1 MNQPK
6 RPSGKPQSNAS
17 RKPAASQSRPP
28 AKPPVNAAAPGPV
41 RDKPR
46 THVSTEAARRRQ
58 HQAHAASQSLD
69 EDELRVQQMV
79 ALASA
84 VAASAP
90 DRRGRRTGQDELERM
105 VRNTLR
111 ERDDDTLYEALEQLR
126 YDDQR
131 GHAFLREV
139 VEEGA
144 DIIVLRRGEKEL
156 EINAFLIPLLVRTR
170 GGLQEALALAD
181 GDAFDALRTSLQ
193 EAGLESPGARVVLV
207 HHLYHPEEINALSF
221 SEVEAMN
228 RDAFASLTDKKIL
241 SVPAIERSMR
251 GWPASAFGTDDEALE
266 LRFLLGFSLKDV
278 DDSFYA
284 VPAEEAAADAY
295 FEARAQRFRQWS
307 EQITPLMRQCLTGQ
321 SGEAAQC
328 QVHFLYQ
335 DLFHGAKHTGNAE
348 YRTLQMLSELE
359 AGLAQAGVQ
368 AAQASAFFAIDDDE
382 GETHLQIVLRGA
394 QGLLARSVQPV
405 DGDLQAALFD
415 AADAV
420 ASLGVAA
427 LKLAEAI
434 DADGQPLRERDFP
447 AA

>member
-1 MNQPK
+1 MNQAK
-6 RPSGKPQSNAS
+6 RPSGKSPSNAA
-17 RKPAASQSRPP
+17 RKPAASQPRPP
-28 AKPPVNAAAPGPV
+28 AKPVAQGPV

-170 GGLQEALALAD
+170 GGLKEALALAD

-251 GWPASAFGTDDEALE
+251 GWPESAFGADDEALE
-266 LRFLLGFSLKDV
+266 LRFLLGFALKDV
-278 DDSFYA
+278 DDPFYA
-284 VPAEEAAADAY
+284 IPAEEAAADAY

-307 EQITPLMRQCLTGQ
+307 EQITPLMQRCLTGQ

-328 QVHFLYQ
+328 QLHFLYQ
-335 DLFHGAKHTGNAE
+335 DLFHGAKQTGNAE

-368 AAQASAFFAIDDDE
+368 AAQASAFFAIDDAE
-382 GETHLQIVLRGA
+382 GEIHLQVVLRGA

-405 DGDLQAALFD
+405 DGDMQVALFD

-427 LKLAEAI
+427 VKLAEAI

>member
-1 MNQPK
+1 MNQAK
-6 RPSGKPQSNAS
+6 RPSGKPQPGAS
-17 RKPAASQSRPP
+17 KKAGPKPAPKPMSAGP
-28 AKPPVNAAAPGPV
+28 AREKP
-41 RDKPR
+41 K

-84 VAASAP
+84 VAADAP
-90 DRRGRRTGQDELERM
+90 DRTGRRIGQDELERM

-126 YDDQR
+126 YDDPR

-156 EINAFLIPLLVRTR
+156 EINAFLIPLLARTR
-170 GGLQEALALAD
+170 GGLREDRALAD
-181 GDAFDALRTSLQ
+181 GDAFDALRESIQ
-193 EAGLESPGARVVLV
+193 KAGLESARARVVLV

-251 GWPASAFGTDDEALE
+251 GWPASHFAPDDEALE

-278 DDSFYA
+278 DDPFYA
-284 VPAEEAAADAY
+284 IPQEEAAADAY

-307 EQITPLMRQCLTGQ
+307 EEITPLMQQCLTGR

-328 QVHFLYQ
+328 QLHFLYQ
-335 DLFHGAKHTGNAE
+335 DLFHGAKHTGNGE

-359 AGLAQAGVQ
+359 AGLEQAGAQ
-368 AAQASAFFAIDDDE
+368 AAQATAFLALPDE
-382 GETHLQIVLRGA
+382 EEDRTLQVVLRGA
-394 QGLLARSVQPV
+394 QGELARSFHLV
-405 DGDLQAALFD
+405 DGDLQAVLLD

-420 ASLGVAA
+420 ASLGVAGVR
-427 LKLAEAI
+427 LADGF
-434 DADGQPLRERDFP
+434 DADGLPLRARDFP
-447 AA
+447 MA

>member
-1 MNQPK
+1 MNQAK
-6 RPSGKPQSNAS
+6 RPQGKPQAKPQAKQQANA
-17 RKPAASQSRPP
+17 KPAGQPKQGP
-28 AKPPVNAAAPGPV
+28 A

-58 HQAHAASQSLD
+58 HQAHAASQGLD

-90 DRRGRRTGQDELERM
+90 DRSGRRIGQDELERM

-144 DIIVLRRGEKEL
+144 DIIVLRRGDKEL
-156 EINAFLIPLLVRTR
+156 EINAFLIPLLARTR
-170 GGLQEALALAD
+170 GGLREEQALAD
-181 GDAFDALRTSLQ
+181 GDAFDALRASLQ
-193 EAGLESPGARVVLV
+193 EGGLESPQARVVLV

-251 GWPASAFGTDDEALE
+251 GWPASSFAADDEALE
-266 LRFLLGFSLKDV
+266 LRFLLGFALKDV
-278 DDSFYA
+278 DDPFYA
-284 VPAEEAAADAY
+284 IPPQEEAADAY
-295 FEARAQRFRQWS
+295 FEARAERFRQWS
-307 EQITPLMRQCLTGQ
+307 AQVTPLMQQCLTGR

-328 QVHFLYQ
+328 QLHFLYQ
-335 DLFHGAKHTGNAE
+335 DLFHGAKHTGNGE
-348 YRTLQMLSELE
+348 YRTLQTLSELE
-359 AGLAQAGVQ
+359 AGLAQAGAT
-368 AAQASAFFAIDDDE
+368 AAQATAILAIVEDGDDAQ
-382 GETHLQIVLRGA
+382 GSRLHIVLRGT
-394 QGLLARSVQPV
+394 QGELARSIQAV
-405 DGDLQAALFD
+405 DGDLQEALFD

-420 ASLGVAA
+420 TSLGVAA
-427 LKLAEAI
+427 LRL
-434 DADGQPLRERDFP
+434 ADGFDAVGLPLRERDFP
-447 AA
+447 R